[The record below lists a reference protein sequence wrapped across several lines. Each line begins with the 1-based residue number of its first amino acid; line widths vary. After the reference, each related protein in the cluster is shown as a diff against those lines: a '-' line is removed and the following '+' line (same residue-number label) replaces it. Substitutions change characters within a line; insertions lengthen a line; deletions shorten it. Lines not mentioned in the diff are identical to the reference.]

1 MAIKSIKVASKLPDG
16 IYVHG
21 SVQGYPLLF
30 TTDTGASK
38 TIISKKVFEA
48 MKEEDKPV
56 LESSTRLV
64 GPSGSI
70 IKGLGKGSFDIRI
83 GSVQLEVDAMVAD
96 IEDDGLLGIDVLQN
110 GDSGPADLILSKSVL
125 QIQGKEVPI
134 IQVGMHKRARRV
146 TAADHF
152 ILPPQSESLIDVNV
166 EELQHDNITLG
177 DGYLI
182 EPTKQFEEN
191 YPVKI
196 ADTIVDISGNDM
208 CTVRM
213 VNPLPTRILKKRGA
227 ILGKAVP
234 TDKSAKPP
242 DLAKERQNHH
252 KSQSK
257 DAQGQEATARTTRI
271 CVGRNLEDNDDREY
285 RDDYP
290 PRWLAKVRNKLL
302 TPQ

>member
-1 MAIKSIKVASKLPDG
+1 MTIKSIKVASKLPDG
-16 IYVHG
+16 IYVQG
-21 SVQGYPLLF
+21 LVQCYPLLF
-30 TTDTGASK
+30 TIDTGASK

-56 LESSTRLV
+56 LESPTQLV

-70 IKGLGKGSFDIRI
+70 IKGLGKGSFDIRL

-110 GDSGPADLILSKSVL
+110 GDSGLADLILSKSVL

-134 IQVGMHKRARRV
+134 IQVGMHKRARV

-152 ILPPQSESLIDVNV
+152 ILPPQSESLIVVNV

-213 VNPLPTRILKKRGA
+213 VNPLPTRILIKRGA

-257 DAQGQEATARTTRI
+257 DAQGQEAIARTTRI
-271 CVGRNLEDNDDREY
+271 CVQRTLEDNDDREY

-290 PRWLAKVRNKLL
+290 PRWLAKVRKKLL